1 MSSIFSDIPSD
12 KWIMN
17 NELAF
22 AILDIYPASEG
33 HTLFI
38 PKREI
43 KTFFEINNDELK
55 AIKDLINKRK
65 NEILKEDV
73 NVAGFNILI
82 INGAIAGQ
90 TVFHRPF
97 HLIPRR
103 KNDSSQENFFSNI
116 GKAKS

>member
-17 NELAF
+17 NDLAF

-43 KTFFEINNDELK
+43 KTFFE
-55 AIKDLINKRK
+55 
-65 NEILKEDV
+65 
-73 NVAGFNILI
+73 
-82 INGAIAGQ
+82 
-90 TVFHRPF
+90 
-97 HLIPRR
+97 
-103 KNDSSQENFFSNI
+103 
-116 GKAKS
+116 

>member
-1 MSSIFSDIPSD
+1 MSSIFSGIPSD

-22 AILDIYPASEG
+22 GILDIYPASKG

-55 AIKDLINKRK
+55 
-65 NEILKEDV
+65 
-73 NVAGFNILI
+73 
-82 INGAIAGQ
+82 
-90 TVFHRPF
+90 
-97 HLIPRR
+97 
-103 KNDSSQENFFSNI
+103 
-116 GKAKS
+116 